1 MTLRALGL
9 TLAVVVGANA
19 QQAKWAT
26 PDDPVA
32 KSLIE
37 MERQWADAECTHSL
51 VVQTILADDFEGTS
65 PEGALYSKSDAVEG
79 AKTAK
84 IQARGC
90 HLKDA
95 KVRFIGDNLA
105 IVYGSEGAIVKA
117 SDGKE
122 SARNLVWTDTWLKR
136 NGKWQIVAV
145 QDMPAERK
153 ASR

>member
-1 MTLRALGL
+1 MVLRLLVLALSVF
-9 TLAVVVGANA
+9 AMAWA
-19 QQAKWAT
+19 QSAKWAA

-32 KSLIE
+32 KSLID
-37 MERQWADAECTHSL
+37 MERQWAEAECTHGL

-65 PEGALYSKSDAVEG
+65 PEGKLYSKSDAVEE

-84 IQARGC
+84 SQARGC
-90 HLKDA
+90 HLHDA

-105 IVYGSEGAIVKA
+105 IVYGSESAIAKA

-122 SARNLVWTDTWLKR
+122 STRSLVWTDTWLKR

-153 ASR
+153 